1 MPHHVH
7 QIQGH
12 PDLQSTH
19 CHSNADGLSRL
30 PVGPDDSSV
39 DDDMWQINYIHDKLI
54 EEWPIR
60 AAEIATATDE
70 DATLR
75 LIKEYTLT
83 KWPASVSKENN
94 PEIIPYYNSRYE
106 LSVAQGCLL
115 RDTQLIIPQ
124 KLRDSIL
131 QLLHKAHLGPVKMK
145 QLARSHCWWPSINN
159 EIMKLSQ
166 SCQQCSQSHS
176 KPTQQFKQWEEPDM
190 VWSRVHMDFAGP
202 IWGSKWLIIIDAK
215 SKFPFVFDMKNDT
228 TAKNLCNALEMVID
242 WFGPPKT
249 LVSDNGPP
257 FISHEMKKFYN
268 KYGIDHITTS
278 PYHPASN
285 GIAERFV
292 RTFKETLLKEQE
304 SEQMDKFTTLR
315 NVLRNY
321 RWTPH
326 TSTGLS
332 PAEMMFQHPIRTEF
346 DLMKPVTS
354 LKKISTTKYAIG
366 DSVWALDYQSH
377 RPHKWQ
383 QGIITKNLG
392 SMLYEVRSSDGQYHK
407 RHQNQ
412 LRRDY
417 TQDNHLSDT
426 DSSLDDLENKMPQHM
441 VNNSPKQSSPRYP
454 HRNRKAPDRYTP
466 S

>member
-1 MPHHVH
+1 
-7 QIQGH
+7 
-12 PDLQSTH
+12 
-19 CHSNADGLSRL
+19 
-30 PVGPDDSSV
+30 
-39 DDDMWQINYIHDKLI
+39 
-54 EEWPIR
+54 
-60 AAEIATATDE
+60 
-70 DATLR
+70 
-75 LIKEYTLT
+75 
-83 KWPASVSKENN
+83 
-94 PEIIPYYNSRYE
+94 
-106 LSVAQGCLL
+106 
-115 RDTQLIIPQ
+115 
-124 KLRDSIL
+124 
-131 QLLHKAHLGPVKMK
+131 
-145 QLARSHCWWPSINN
+145 
-159 EIMKLSQ
+159 
-166 SCQQCSQSHS
+166 
-176 KPTQQFKQWEEPDM
+176 
-190 VWSRVHMDFAGP
+190 MDFADP
-202 IWGSKWLIIIDAK
+202 LWGSKCLIIIDAK

-228 TAKNLCNALEMVID
+228 TAKNLCDALEMVID

-268 KYGIDHITTS
+268 KYGIDHVTTS

-292 RTFKETLLKEQE
+292 RTFKETILKEQE

-346 DLMKPVTS
+346 DLMKPVTP
-354 LKKISTTKYAIG
+354 LEKTPTTKYAIG
-366 DSVWALDYQSH
+366 DPVWALNYQSH

-392 SMLYEVRSSDGQYHK
+392 SMLYEVRSSDGHSHK

-417 TQDNHLSDT
+417 IQDNHLSDAE
-426 DSSLDDLENKMPQHM
+426 SLPDDLENKMPQRM
-441 VNNSPKQSSPRYP
+441 SNNSPKQSSPRYP
-454 HRNRKAPDRYTP
+454 RRNRKPPDRYTP